1 MKQRLLKV
9 MVGLALVLT
18 LAGASGIVTD
28 SLGLSTTPQVYACGI
43 GGGSGG
49 GC

>member
-9 MVGLALVLT
+9 VVGLALVLT
-18 LAGASGIVTD
+18 LAGVTGIVAD
-28 SLGLSTTPQVYACGI
+28 SLGLSTTAQVYACPGH
-43 GGGSGG
+43 GSGG